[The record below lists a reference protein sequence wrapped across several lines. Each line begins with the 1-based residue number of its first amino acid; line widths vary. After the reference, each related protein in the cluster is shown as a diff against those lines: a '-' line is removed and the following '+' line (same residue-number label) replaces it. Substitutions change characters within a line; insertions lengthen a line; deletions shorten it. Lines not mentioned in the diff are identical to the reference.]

1 MSNQCFI
8 NKQTSRQ
15 IFTSINEW
23 HGLMGEDIRRMEEEC
38 MDKLKEMIE
47 SSEILHTYVAGI

>member
-1 MSNQCFI
+1 
-8 NKQTSRQ
+8 
-15 IFTSINEW
+15 
-23 HGLMGEDIRRMEEEC
+23 MGEDIRRMEEEC